1 MELGEAQEADFSRGR
16 GSSSPLLHFPGKQT
30 QANPQPKDQVMSYG
44 IYDVV
49 CQAWLFS
56 DLSFRHELHIL
67 GKSQLHHLLNFQG
80 VIVFRRDQ
88 YPNSAPTEVLF

>member
-16 GSSSPLLHFPGKQT
+16 GSSSPLLHFPGKQI

-67 GKSQLHHLLNFQG
+67 RKSQLHHLLNFQG